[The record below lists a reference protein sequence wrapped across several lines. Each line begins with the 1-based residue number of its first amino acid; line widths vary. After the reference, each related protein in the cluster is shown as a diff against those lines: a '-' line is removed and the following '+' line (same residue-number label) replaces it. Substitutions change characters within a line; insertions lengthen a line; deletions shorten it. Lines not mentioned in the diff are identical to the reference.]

1 MADMMDTAREKAQ
14 GVLDFMEMSVKGVYY
29 DTQAERLGLDPKS
42 PNSVKEIEKRLKAL
56 QDLSVEDYM
65 AVTAPPGTGGIGSLG
80 VNAVK
85 KRNQESAL
93 QNLLD
98 HYTRKF
104 TDTTKK

>member
-1 MADMMDTAREKAQ
+1 MDGVMDSAKQKAQ
-14 GVLDFMEMSVKGVYY
+14 EVLDFMEMSVKGVYY
-29 DTQAERLGLDPKS
+29 ETQAERLGLDPKN
-42 PNSVKEIEKRLKAL
+42 PGSVKEIDKRLKAL

-85 KRNQESAL
+85 KRNQEKAL
-93 QNLLD
+93 QDLLD

-104 TDTTKK
+104 TDTAKK